1 MKSLCLLSAIVLLSV
16 LFLSTVSLSVNRVA
30 AQTSQAQSK
39 LQAADSAV
47 NQAFNAVLNAEKA
60 GANVTGLDNQLSVAA
75 NWLAEAQVAY
85 RAGDFNSTVVKAD
98 IAASA
103 AQDVKVLAQSAE
115 SAALVNAQNGFWF
128 AIGFSVG
135 GSVVFVLGLF
145 FVWGWL
151 KKNYVKG
158 MLDAKPEV
166 TQCEA

>member
-103 AQDVKVLAQSAE
+103 AQGVKVLAQSAE
-115 SAALVNAQNGFWF
+115 PL
-128 AIGFSVG
+128 
-135 GSVVFVLGLF
+135 
-145 FVWGWL
+145 
-151 KKNYVKG
+151 
-158 MLDAKPEV
+158 
-166 TQCEA
+166 